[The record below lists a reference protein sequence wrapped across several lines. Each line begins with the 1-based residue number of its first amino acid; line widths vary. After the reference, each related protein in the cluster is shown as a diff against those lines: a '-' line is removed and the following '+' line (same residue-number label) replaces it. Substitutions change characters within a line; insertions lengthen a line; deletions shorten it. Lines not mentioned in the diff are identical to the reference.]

1 MGAEHRWGDHLF
13 PSPSPTRHLYLET
26 IIRNARVG
34 NRLQRLILVEQQTQ
48 TNSDMTKLLNICCL
62 N

>member
-48 TNSDMTKLLNICCL
+48 TNSDMTNS
-62 N
+62 